1 MRAHAPWVHDWDWN
15 TSWEEDRDMTPLEGM
30 AERAAERAV
39 SEREAERRA
48 IERAVPRI
56 EEYPVPC
63 WCRWLA
69 EKQAVEMGRDAFGY
83 APPTLSTSAP
93 VKGAKCTSCLIKEL
107 RGVA

>member
-1 MRAHAPWVHDWDWN
+1 
-15 TSWEEDRDMTPLEGM
+15 MTPLEGM

-69 EKQAVEMGRDAFGY
+69 EKLRRSCRAETPLVTHRR
-83 APPTLSTSAP
+83 PSAP
-93 VKGAKCTSCLIKEL
+93 QH
-107 RGVA
+107 R